1 MPEKCLPHASQLSD
15 LSELSVSLAG
25 ASQHSCCNARI
36 SKAPMCQVPNL
47 WAASCALHELHEL
60 QEASGLGFTLV
71 EPWLGRSSE
80 LPLVELIS
88 CHLPSFFNPK
98 KNPGIA
104 GAFEALGLL
113 GF

>member
-47 WAASCALHELHEL
+47 WAASCASFTSCRRL
-60 QEASGLGFTLV
+60 QGSALLSLSPGSDV
-71 EPWLGRSSE
+71 PVSSRSS
-80 LPLVELIS
+80 S
-88 CHLPSFFNPK
+88 
-98 KNPGIA
+98 
-104 GAFEALGLL
+104 
-113 GF
+113 

>member
-1 MPEKCLPHASQLSD
+1 MGR
-15 LSELSVSLAG
+15 EL
-25 ASQHSCCNARI
+25 HE
-36 SKAPMCQVPNL
+36 
-47 WAASCALHELHEL
+47 LHELHEL